1 MIQFSRLQTRERL
14 PCPMND
20 YVLATAHYHAHG
32 SNLACP
38 NGRKSGLPFGTMRAA
53 AKPLARESWV
63 KERVMTVQE
72 AKKRLLTKAKDLTHK
87 SEAKDEIAIEQDA
100 DMMDAIQRTA
110 DRELALDSLS
120 RNWKSAA
127 LVSQALQRI
136 EKGMFGICTECEEPI
151 AEKRLKA
158 LPWARYCITCQ
169 ERCDRA
175 GEPIEDD
182 LASVASA

>member
-1 MIQFSRLQTRERL
+1 
-14 PCPMND
+14 
-20 YVLATAHYHAHG
+20 
-32 SNLACP
+32 
-38 NGRKSGLPFGTMRAA
+38 
-53 AKPLARESWV
+53 
-63 KERVMTVQE
+63 MTVQE
-72 AKKRLLTKAKDLTHK
+72 AKKHLLTKAKDLAHK

-100 DMMDAIQRTA
+100 EMMDAIQRTA

-158 LPWARYCITCQ
+158 LPWARCCIVCQ